1 MATSPQTFQNEIMET
16 SPSQTNR
23 NPAEP
28 AGQTMIQITE
38 SVPKPQLWK
47 LFKSK
52 CVLIFYL
59 CGDCQNR
66 LYHSKDRIVESPEQW
81 TVKFDLCAT
90 CVYKNCQATT
100 NLTKP
105 YVPPNA
111 DQQQQ
116 QQQQNA
122 AAPIT
127 NVPVSNGDQ

>member
-1 MATSPQTFQNEIMET
+1 MATSPQSFQNEIMET
-16 SPSQTNR
+16 SPPSQTHR
-23 NPAEP
+23 NPEG
-28 AGQTMIQITE
+28 GQTMIQITE

-59 CGDCQNR
+59 CGDCHNR

-105 YVPPNA
+105 YVPPANPE
-111 DQQQQ
+111 
-116 QQQQNA
+116 QQNA
-122 AAPIT
+122 
-127 NVPVSNGDQ
+127 PVSNVQ